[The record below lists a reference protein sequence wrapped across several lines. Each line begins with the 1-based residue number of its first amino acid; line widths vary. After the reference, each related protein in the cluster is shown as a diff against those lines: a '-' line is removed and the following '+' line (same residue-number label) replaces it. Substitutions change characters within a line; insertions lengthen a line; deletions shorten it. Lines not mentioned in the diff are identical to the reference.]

1 MSLRCDNIN
10 KVHQFAYQYFIN
22 NISLSIYEPLGV
34 SETDKYMVRKRVT
47 FPSKVKLLMYI
58 DKYMVKKRVTFPSKV
73 KFI

>member
-1 MSLRCDNIN
+1 MLMYI
-10 KVHQFAYQYFIN
+10 
-22 NISLSIYEPLGV
+22 
-34 SETDKYMVRKRVT
+34 DKYMVRKRVI